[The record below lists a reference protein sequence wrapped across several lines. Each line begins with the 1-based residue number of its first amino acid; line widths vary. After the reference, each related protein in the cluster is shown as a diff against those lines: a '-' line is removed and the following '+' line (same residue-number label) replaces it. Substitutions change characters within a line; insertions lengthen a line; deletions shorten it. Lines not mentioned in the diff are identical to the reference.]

1 MNIEIISS
9 SPRKESITYRLALFL
24 QQQLNDITEHDIN
37 IIDVRDWHIGMQ
49 QHVFNNV
56 DVTPD
61 NLKPLAERIFKADA
75 FVIVT
80 PEYNGSYSAAL
91 KNLLDHFPKQS
102 KKVFG
107 IATASTGALGGMRC
121 TQQLLLYVAA
131 LFGIASP
138 HLLVTP
144 FVDKKFDVNG
154 NLLDE
159 NFAKATNNFVQE
171 FLWLV
176 EKIKS

>member
-9 SPRKESITYRLALFL
+9 SPRNESITYRLALFL
-24 QQQLNDITEHDIN
+24 EQQLKGKTEHHIN
-37 IIDVRDWHIGMQ
+37 LIDVRDWNIGMQ
-49 QHVFNNV
+49 QHVFNNL
-56 DVTPD
+56 DFTPD

-75 FVIVT
+75 FIIVT

-91 KNLLDHFPKQS
+91 KNLLDHFPKQA

-121 TQQLLLYVAA
+121 TQQLLLYVSA

-144 FVDKKFDVNG
+144 FVDKKFDENG
-154 NLLDE
+154 NLLDD
-159 NFAKATNNFVQE
+159 NFSKATHNFLQE
-171 FLWLV
+171 FLWLA
-176 EKIKS
+176 EKIKL